1 MSNDNKPGK
10 PDDPSR
16 RALLGGGAR
25 AVALAAGASGGLLA
39 GCGRNNN
46 ERAAS
51 TTAGAAS
58 GPAAAQPKSGT
69 NAALAKTHVG
79 PGELDEYYVFFS
91 SGQTGELRIF
101 GLPSMRELM
110 RVPVFNRDSATGWG
124 QTNESLKVLTEG
136 LTPETRKFLQAQGGT
151 YLNGDLHHPHMS
163 FTDGTYDGR
172 YLFMNDKANTRVARV
187 RCDVMKCDK
196 IIELPNQ
203 CTVHGLRV
211 QKYPR
216 TGYVFCNGEYR
227 IPIPNDGR
235 DIADPKKYQCVFT
248 AVDGDTMKVAWQ
260 VLVDGN
266 LDNVDA
272 DYQGKYAFATCYNS
286 EEGLTLGEST
296 SAEQDWIVVF
306 NLKRIEEAV
315 KAGQA
320 KTMGGVPVVDG
331 KKGSPF
337 TRYIPVPNSPHGIN
351 TAPDGIHVVANGK
364 LSPTVTVFDV
374 RKFDELFDD
383 KIQPRDCVVAE
394 PELGLG
400 PLHTAYDGKG
410 NAYTTLFIDS
420 QICKW
425 NIEKAIAKFKGEDVD
440 PIIQKLDV
448 HYQPGHNHTS
458 MGQTKEADGKWL
470 LSLNK
475 FSKDR
480 FLNVGPLKP
489 ECDQLID
496 ISGDEMVL
504 VHDSPSFAEPH
515 DATIIHRSKVNPV
528 NIWSRDDPMWEDAR
542 KQAAA
547 DNVELESAAQ
557 VIRDGNKVRV
567 YMFSV
572 APTFSVHDFTVRQ
585 GDEVT
590 VYVTNRDTVED
601 LTHGFCI
608 VNYGIAMEVP
618 PQATASVTFKADRPG
633 VYWYYC
639 QWFCHALH
647 MEMKG
652 RMLVEPRAA

>member
-1 MSNDNKPGK
+1 
-10 PDDPSR
+10 
-16 RALLGGGAR
+16 
-25 AVALAAGASGGLLA
+25 
-39 GCGRNNN
+39 
-46 ERAAS
+46 
-51 TTAGAAS
+51 
-58 GPAAAQPKSGT
+58 
-69 NAALAKTHVG
+69 
-79 PGELDEYYVFFS
+79 
-91 SGQTGELRIF
+91 
-101 GLPSMRELM
+101 
-110 RVPVFNRDSATGWG
+110 
-124 QTNESLKVLTEG
+124 
-136 LTPETRKFLQAQGGT
+136 
-151 YLNGDLHHPHMS
+151 
-163 FTDGTYDGR
+163 
-172 YLFMNDKANTRVARV
+172 DKANTRVARV

-203 CTVHGLRV
+203 QTVHGLRV
-211 QKYPR
+211 QKYPK
-216 TGYVFCNGEYR
+216 TGYVFCNGENR
-227 IPIPNDGR
+227 VPIPNDGS
-235 DIADPKKYQCVFT
+235 DVEDHKKYECIFT
-248 AVDGDTMKVAWQ
+248 ALDGETMKVAWQ

-272 DYQGKYAFATCYNS
+272 DYQGKYAFSTCYNS
-286 EEGLTLGEST
+286 EEGVTLGEMT

-306 NLKRIEEAV
+306 NLARIEEAV
-315 KAGQA
+315 KAGKA
-320 KTMGGVPVVDG
+320 KTIGGVPVVDG
-331 KKGSPF
+331 KHGSPF
-337 TRYIPVPNSPHGIN
+337 TRYIPIPNSPHGIN

-383 KIQPRDCVVAE
+383 KIKPRDCVVAE

-400 PLHTAYDGKG
+400 PLHTAFDGRG

-425 NIEKAIAKFKGEDVD
+425 NIQKAIDKFTGKDVD
-440 PIIQKLDV
+440 PIVQKLDV

-470 LSLNK
+470 ISLNK

-496 ISGDEMVL
+496 ISGDEMIL

-515 DATIIHRSKVNPV
+515 DATIVHRSKVNPV
-528 NIWSRDDPMWEDAR
+528 NVWKRDDPMFADAVA
-542 KQAAA
+542 QAKA
-547 DNVELESAAQ
+547 DNVVLEEAAK
-557 VIRDGNKVRV
+557 VIRDGKKVRV
-567 YMFSV
+567 YMFSA
-572 APTFSVHDFTVRQ
+572 APLFSLTEFTVKQ

-590 VYVTNRDTVED
+590 VYVTNRDQIED
-601 LTHGFCI
+601 LTHGFSI

-618 PQATASVTFKADRPG
+618 PQATASVTFVADRPG

-652 RMLVEPRAA
+652 RMMVERA

>member
-1 MSNDNKPGK
+1 MTKTTDHASGV
-10 PDDPSR
+10 SR
-16 RALLGGGAR
+16 RGLLGGTAK
-25 AVALAAGASGGLLA
+25 AATLA
-39 GCGRNNN
+39 GL
-46 ERAAS
+46 
-51 TTAGAAS
+51 AGAA
-58 GPAAAQPKSGT
+58 GFTGGTLLAPGAAQAAAGKGS
-69 NAALAKTHVG
+69 VG

-91 SGQTGELRIF
+91 SGQSGEMRIV

-110 RVPVFNRDSATGWG
+110 RVPVFNRCSATGWG
-124 QTNESLKVLTEG
+124 QTNESRKILTEG
-136 LTPETRKFLQAQGGT
+136 LTPETREFLKSRGEV

-172 YLFMNDKANTRVARV
+172 YVFMNDKANSRVARV
-187 RCDVMKCDK
+187 RCDIMKCDK
-196 IIELPNQ
+196 IIEIPNMQ
-203 CTVHGLRV
+203 AVHGLRV

-216 TGYVFCNGEYR
+216 TGYVFANGEDS
-227 IPIPNDGR
+227 IPIPNDGKVL
-235 DIADPKKYQCVFT
+235 DDPKQYHSIFT
-248 AVDGDTMKVAWQ
+248 AIDGDTMKIAWQ
-260 VLVDGN
+260 VMVDGN

-272 DYQGKYAFATCYNS
+272 DYQGKYAFSTCYNS
-286 EEGLTLGEST
+286 EEGVTLAEMT
-296 SAEQDWIVVF
+296 AAEQDWIVIF

-315 KAGQA
+315 KKGDF
-320 KTMGGVPVVDG
+320 KTFAGGVPVIDG
-331 KKGSPF
+331 RKGSPY
-337 TRYIPVPNSPHGIN
+337 TRYVPIPNSPHGIN
-351 TAPDGIHVVANGK
+351 TAPDGIHVVVNGK
-364 LSPTVTVFDV
+364 LSPTVSVMDV
-374 RKFDELFDD
+374 RRLDDLFAD
-383 KIQPRDCVVAE
+383 KIQPRGVIVAE

-400 PLHTAYDGKG
+400 PLHTAYDGRG

-420 QICKW
+420 QVCKW
-425 NIEKAIAKFKGEDVD
+425 SIEKAIQKFNGKDVD

-470 LSLNK
+470 ISLNK

-496 ISGDEMVL
+496 ISGDEMKL
-504 VHDSPSFAEPH
+504 VHDGPSFAEPH
-515 DATIIHRSKVNPV
+515 DATIVHRSKVNPV
-528 NIWSRDDPMWEDAR
+528 HVYDRNDPMFDDAK

-547 DNVELESAAQ
+547 DGVKLEEAAD

-567 YMFSV
+567 YMYSV
-572 APTFSVHDFTVRQ
+572 APAFSLESFTVKQ

-590 VYVTNRDTVED
+590 VYVTNLDEVED
-601 LTHGFCI
+601 LTHGFTLL
-608 VNYGIAMEVP
+608 NHGIAMEVG
-618 PQATASVTFKADRPG
+618 PQATASVTFVADRPG

-652 RMLVEPRAA
+652 RMLVEPRAV